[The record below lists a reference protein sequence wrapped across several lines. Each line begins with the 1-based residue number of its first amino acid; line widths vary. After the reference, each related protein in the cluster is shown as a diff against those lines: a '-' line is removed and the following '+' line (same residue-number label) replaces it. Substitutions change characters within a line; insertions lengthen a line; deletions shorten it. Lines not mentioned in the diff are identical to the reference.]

1 MKTFAQLGT
10 EIGDLVTAKAE
21 AYGHSFAK
29 CSLYL
34 RLLYPEGIRPSQYSD
49 AMLLARDFDK
59 SMRIANDAG
68 AFGESPWD
76 DKAGYA
82 LLGIYLHQEL
92 TGSPAGLPER
102 GDLKEGTESCGNAS
116 GPDAASQPKE
126 QPGSAAPS
134 ISERT
139 TTSGREKIAI
149 GPLPQPDGYS
159 GTPESA
165 PAPTATEKIANASED
180 DRRRPRPIGRNFD
193 LWLTKMQGRNECG
206 RCAECREKLPTAG
219 RLERLLRT
227 TVALHRII
235 LCSSGGCDLKFHRE
249 VKKHNGRR
257 DFCIVLYPLKKG
269 APR

>member
-1 MKTFAQLGT
+1 MRQCQRPGCSKPTKGT
-10 EIGDLVTAKAE
+10 AR
-21 AYGHSFAK
+21 F
-29 CSLYL
+29 CSPEHKREDYNERKREDRHRAIAAAR
-34 RLLYPEGIRPSQYSD
+34 RLLRD
-49 AMLLARDFDK
+49 A
-59 SMRIANDAG
+59 RIC
-68 AFGESPWD
+68 
-76 DKAGYA
+76 
-82 LLGIYLHQEL
+82 
-92 TGSPAGLPER
+92 T
-102 GDLKEGTESCGNAS
+102 C
-116 GPDAASQPKE
+116 
-126 QPGSAAPS
+126 
-134 ISERT
+134 
-139 TTSGREKIAI
+139 
-149 GPLPQPDGYS
+149 
-159 GTPESA
+159 
-165 PAPTATEKIANASED
+165 PTATEKIANASED